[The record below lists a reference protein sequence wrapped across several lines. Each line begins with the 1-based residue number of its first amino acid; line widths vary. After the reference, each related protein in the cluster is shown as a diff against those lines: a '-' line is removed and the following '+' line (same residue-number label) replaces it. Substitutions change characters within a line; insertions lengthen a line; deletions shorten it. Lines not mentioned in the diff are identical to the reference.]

1 MPSPTAESAPGAAT
15 TPTRRHRA
23 DRHRPRAGRHRPAR
37 GPARSS
43 ARSSCAGRACT
54 ASRSAWAGPPN
65 SVCRGRYRGPWP
77 CRSRLIWRSASRSTR
92 PASVLPNLASMMRSG
107 SSGLRLPQNLSGG
120 QGEPGEERVQGELG
134 LGFAAL
140 SGVLG
145 GVFLRIE
152 REVDTLAPDRT
163 FLRFSEFLRGT
174 PGVYARVESH
184 PRGCGA
190 ERRSIAASARPRS
203 GRVSSPRSRVVR
215 THGRASRSV

>member
-1 MPSPTAESAPGAAT
+1 
-15 TPTRRHRA
+15 
-23 DRHRPRAGRHRPAR
+23 
-37 GPARSS
+37 
-43 ARSSCAGRACT
+43 
-54 ASRSAWAGPPN
+54 
-65 SVCRGRYRGPWP
+65 
-77 CRSRLIWRSASRSTR
+77 
-92 PASVLPNLASMMRSG
+92 MMRSG

-174 PGVYARVESH
+174 PDVYDSVGKGTKPR
-184 PRGCGA
+184 PRG
-190 ERRSIAASARPRS
+190 
-203 GRVSSPRSRVVR
+203 SPGLANSQVE
-215 THGRASRSV
+215 